1 MSQVLDSLEEI
12 TCLTDCTVG
21 EAEFLEDV
29 LQDTRLHNLLNV
41 STDMVVF
48 ILHEP
53 VLEKTNNLGSKQV

>member
-1 MSQVLDSLEEI
+1 MLDSLEEI

-41 STDMVVF
+41 STERPIGWVALKML
-48 ILHEP
+48 ILSRN
-53 VLEKTNNLGSKQV
+53 V